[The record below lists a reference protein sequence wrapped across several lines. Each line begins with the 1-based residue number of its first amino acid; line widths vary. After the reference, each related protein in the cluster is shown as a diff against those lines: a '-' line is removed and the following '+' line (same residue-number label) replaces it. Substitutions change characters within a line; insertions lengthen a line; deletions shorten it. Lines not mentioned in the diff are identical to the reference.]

1 MEQTLPTRGEIERSL
16 SQYIQAFYRD
26 RLGCRTDKVSCYI
39 LKNQVTIAI
48 ENSITPV
55 ETLLSSSNDDR
66 FRQDLRY
73 RIDAIIKNELH
84 EAIASRL
91 SVSVLALTI
100 NTTLERNFTGI
111 VVLLAGIPPVRTP
124 KGDRRTRE

>member
-1 MEQTLPTRGEIERSL
+1 MEQTFPTRGEIERSL
-16 SQYIQAFYRD
+16 SQYIQAFYRE
-26 RLGCRTDKVSCYI
+26 RLGCKTDRVSCYI

-55 ETLLSSSNDDR
+55 ETLLSSSNDDG

-84 EAIASRL
+84 QAIASSL
-91 SVSVLALTI
+91 SVSVVALTI

-111 VVLLAGIPPVRTP
+111 VALLAEIPPLRTP
-124 KGDRRTRE
+124 KSDRRIRQ